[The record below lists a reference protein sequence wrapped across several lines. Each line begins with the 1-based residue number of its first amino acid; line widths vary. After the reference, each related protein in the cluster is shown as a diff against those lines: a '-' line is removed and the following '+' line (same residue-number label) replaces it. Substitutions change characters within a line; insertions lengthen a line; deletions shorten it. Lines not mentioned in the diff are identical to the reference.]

1 MYKYHNNINK
11 NHNFWKQKPYKS
23 MSALLFLQKNYI
35 SLPLEQLAKLHGDLA
50 RTCSFVPL
58 GTEMAEDTRLT
69 WRVRGYHFVTLLIRS
84 ALYKALL
91 SAF

>member
-1 MYKYHNNINK
+1 MIISTKITTSGNK
-11 NHNFWKQKPYKS
+11 NHIKACLHCYFSRKLYKFS
-23 MSALLFLQKNYI
+23 TGTTRETSWR
-35 SLPLEQLAKLHGDLA
+35 P
-50 RTCSFVPL
+50 RTCSIVPF

-84 ALYKALL
+84 VLYKALL